1 MAARE
6 SCWAACAC
14 ITANI
19 VLMKQRL
26 KDAHSMNL
34 WQFGKYK
41 LQSQPKI
48 LEVTTQPQVFNL
60 ERDNHVG
67 AE

>member
-1 MAARE
+1 
-6 SCWAACAC
+6 
-14 ITANI
+14 
-19 VLMKQRL
+19 MKQRL